1 MKRVLGV
8 LIVMLVAACSRPP
21 APSTVDT
28 FSPCSPVAGLED
40 PDLPAKARATIREAQ
55 EDFCAVL
62 ANREPLHAKRV
73 SPPATI
79 ERRGSTYYSGRGY
92 RLVMY
97 CDYFEAGG
105 AFFGYYGPVLHFE
118 SRTGVAGP
126 GQLSQVRVVRLPR
139 VR

>member
-8 LIVMLVAACSRPP
+8 LTAILVAACSQSP
-21 APSTVDT
+21 AHPTVDS
-28 FSPCSPVAGLED
+28 FSPCSPVAGLDD
-40 PDLPAKARATIREAQ
+40 PDLPAEARATIREAQ

-73 SPPATI
+73 LSPATTKKH
-79 ERRGSTYYSGRGY
+79 GSTYYSGRGY
-92 RLVMY
+92 RLVMHR
-97 CDYFEAGG
+97 DSFEAGG

-118 SRTGVAGP
+118 SRTGAAGP
-126 GQLSQVRVVRLPR
+126 GQLSQVRIVRLPP